1 MAKIKHYSRKFLNKA
16 EGLAAIECSINSLS
30 FSAGIDASINI
41 TDCNRLVYLD
51 FSAYNAKDLDGRIAK
66 LDLLLAEISK
76 VRDIIS
82 SNADFI
88 KEQLAEEEKK
98 HKVRRAKTA
107 VMPTVCD
114 DEL

>member
-30 FSAGIDASINI
+30 YSAGIDASINI
-41 TDCNRLVYLD
+41 TDCSKPVYLD
-51 FSAYNAKDLDGRIAK
+51 FSAYNAKDLDGRLAK

-82 SNADFI
+82 NNADFI

-98 HKVRRAKTA
+98 LKARKTKTA
-107 VMPTVCD
+107 LMTTVSE

>member
-30 FSAGIDASINI
+30 YSAGIDASINI
-41 TDCNRLVYLD
+41 TDCNRLIYLD

-98 HKVRRAKTA
+98 LKARKAKAALMT
-107 VMPTVCD
+107 TVSE

>member
-30 FSAGIDASINI
+30 YSAGIDASINI

-82 SNADFI
+82 SNADSIREGFI
-88 KEQLAEEEKK
+88 KEEKK
-98 HKVRRAKTA
+98 RKERRAKTA
-107 VMPTVCD
+107 LMTTVSE

>member
-30 FSAGIDASINI
+30 YSAGIDASINI

-76 VRDIIS
+76 MRDIIS
-82 SNADFI
+82 NNADFI
-88 KEQLAEEEKK
+88 KEELTKEEKE
-98 HKVRRAKTA
+98 HKARRAKRA
-107 VMPTVCD
+107 VMTTVCD

>member
-30 FSAGIDASINI
+30 YSAGIDASINI
-41 TDCNRLVYLD
+41 TDCNRLVCLD
-51 FSAYNAKDLDGRIAK
+51 FSAYNAKDIDSRLAK
-66 LDLLLAEISK
+66 LNLLISEISK

-82 SNADFI
+82 NNADFI
-88 KEQLAEEEKK
+88 KEQLTEEEKK
-98 HKVRRAKTA
+98 IKARRAKSALMT
-107 VMPTVCD
+107 TVSE

>member
-16 EGLAAIECSINSLS
+16 EGLAAIECSISGLS
-30 FSAGIDASINI
+30 FSAGFDASINI
-41 TDCNRLVYLD
+41 TDCNRQVYLD
-51 FSAYNAKDLDGRIAK
+51 FSAYNAKDLDGRLAK

-82 SNADFI
+82 NNADFI

-98 HKVRRAKTA
+98 LKARRAKTA
-107 VMPTVCD
+107 LMTTVSE